1 MALADQWS
9 DDRVHRSPVQRV
21 LKFVLQLLTRRT
33 IPLLAILFVA
43 GLGGALLNMS
53 RLSSDLI
60 RSQATQSAGLYAQ
73 AIREARTLYSNNAV
87 GRLQEVHKTVSVTPD
102 YAKTP
107 GAIPLPA
114 TFLIEL
120 SQSISKQNPG
130 MSARLYSDFPFR
142 WRKQDGGARDD
153 FERAALSYLRQN
165 PTQTFVR
172 VEDFQGRSSLRYAE
186 ADLMKPS
193 CVACHNTHP
202 DSPKRDWKVGDVRGV
217 LEITQPLDSF
227 MAQTQAGLQGT
238 FAMLSGL
245 LVLSLAGIGL
255 VITRLRQTS
264 KELELRV
271 VERTS
276 QLRHSNQQ
284 LSVEQ
289 EKSDRLLLNIL
300 PEPIARQLKDGE
312 SSIADGF
319 AEATVL
325 FADLVN
331 FTKLSEKLPPV
342 QLVAMLNEIFSEFD
356 RLTEKHGLEKIKTIG
371 DAYMVVGG
379 LPIPRPDH
387 AEAIAEM
394 ALDMQSEITKFH
406 LRRGYDCNIRIGI
419 NTGPVIAGVIGTKK
433 FIYDLWGDT
442 VNIASRM
449 ESHGIAGEIQVSAAT
464 YDRLKHCYSF
474 ESRGLV
480 EIKGKGKMETYLLS
494 RSKQVQQ
501 SADFQVWK

>member
-1 MALADQWS
+1 MNLVDSQAGD
-9 DDRVHRSPVQRV
+9 RSPRPLLRSLIRNVV
-21 LKFVLQLLTRRT
+21 GVVLQLLTRRT
-33 IPLLAILFVA
+33 IPLLAILFIA
-43 GLGGALLNMS
+43 GLGGALMNMS

-87 GRLQEVHKTVSVTPD
+87 GRLQEVHKSVSVTPD

-130 MSARLYSDFPFR
+130 MAARLYSDFPFR
-142 WRKQDGGARDD
+142 WRKKDGGARDD
-153 FERAALSYLRQN
+153 FERVALDYLRQH
-165 PTQTFVR
+165 PAETFVR

-202 DSPKRDWKVGDVRGV
+202 DSPKRDWKVGEVRGV

-245 LVLSLAGIGL
+245 LVLALVGIGL

-276 QLRHSNQQ
+276 QLRH
-284 LSVEQ
+284 L
-289 EKSDRLLLNIL
+289 
-300 PEPIARQLKDGE
+300 
-312 SSIADGF
+312 
-319 AEATVL
+319 
-325 FADLVN
+325 
-331 FTKLSEKLPPV
+331 
-342 QLVAMLNEIFSEFD
+342 
-356 RLTEKHGLEKIKTIG
+356 
-371 DAYMVVGG
+371 
-379 LPIPRPDH
+379 
-387 AEAIAEM
+387 
-394 ALDMQSEITKFH
+394 
-406 LRRGYDCNIRIGI
+406 
-419 NTGPVIAGVIGTKK
+419 
-433 FIYDLWGDT
+433 
-442 VNIASRM
+442 
-449 ESHGIAGEIQVSAAT
+449 
-464 YDRLKHCYSF
+464 
-474 ESRGLV
+474 
-480 EIKGKGKMETYLLS
+480 
-494 RSKQVQQ
+494 
-501 SADFQVWK
+501 